1 MTGVHR
7 ILVVDD
13 DPEIRE
19 TVIEVLED
27 AGYQAV
33 GASDGIEA
41 LAQLRDPEDRWCV
54 VLLDL
59 MMPNMDG
66 RAFRME
72 QMQDPGISPIPV
84 VIVSAMSDVTETA
97 EELQVAAHVT
107 KPLRLTELVSIVN
120 RFCDRATGTA

>member
-1 MTGVHR
+1 MDTHR

-19 TVIEVLED
+19 TMIEVLQE
-27 AGYQAV
+27 AGYEAV
-33 GASDGIEA
+33 GAADGLEA

-66 RAFRME
+66 RTFRS
-72 QMQDPGISPIPV
+72 QQLQDPGISPIPV
-84 VIVSAMSDVTETA
+84 VIVSAMSDVREAA
-97 EELQVAAHVT
+97 EELDVAAHMM
-107 KPLRLTELVSIVN
+107 KPVRLAELVKIVDQ
-120 RFCDRATGTA
+120 FCPRAA

>member
-1 MTGVHR
+1 MTGAHR

-27 AGYQAV
+27 AGYEVV
-33 GASDGIEA
+33 GARDGVEA

-66 RAFRME
+66 RTFRQE
-72 QMQDPGISPIPV
+72 QLQDPVISPIPV
-84 VIVSAMSDVTETA
+84 VIVSANSDVEEA
-97 EELQVAAHVT
+97 AKELQVAAHVT
-107 KPLRLTELVSIVN
+107 KPLRLTELVTIVN
-120 RFCDRATGTA
+120 RFCSRAA